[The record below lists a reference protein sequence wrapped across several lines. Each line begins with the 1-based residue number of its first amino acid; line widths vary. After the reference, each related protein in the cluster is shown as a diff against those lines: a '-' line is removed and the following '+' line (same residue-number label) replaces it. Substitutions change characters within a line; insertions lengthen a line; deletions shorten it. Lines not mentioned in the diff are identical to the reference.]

1 MRHINRNARIVDSK
15 ASNPT
20 EIKNGSN
27 LKPEG
32 KDFFYKIIKTTV
44 KNYKIHKKWQKKLH
58 NFHASSP
65 SQIVLYKSPQS

>member
-1 MRHINRNARIVDSK
+1 MKHINRNARIVDSK

-32 KDFFYKIIKTTV
+32 KGLFLQ
-44 KNYKIHKKWQKKLH
+44 NY
-58 NFHASSP
+58 
-65 SQIVLYKSPQS
+65 